1 MLNRKTIVI
10 VALCLLVVLGYPL
23 LRIPAVRF
31 VLGSLALGLIM
42 LCLLRPERFTRFL
55 AGFKSDKEPKHWI
68 DSI

>member
-10 VALCLLVVLGYPL
+10 GSLCLLVVLAYPL

-31 VLGSLALGLIM
+31 VLGSVVLGLIM
-42 LCLLRPERFTRFL
+42 LCLLQPDRFTRFL
-55 AGFKSDKEPKHWI
+55 AGFKSDKEPKHWM